1 MGQPSV
7 RNATPATL
15 FAALLAFAVALS
27 ASGFILEHGFGAT
40 PCPMCWWQRYAHWA
54 IGGFALTGYALP
66 QRPMRMGAAF
76 AVGAASLVG
85 LYIALW
91 QFAAQNGLLPFPPSC
106 GATGASMAGATDLLA
121 AMGTVKIV
129 PCDEETF
136 TLLGLSLAAWNIPAM
151 LTTLAGGILIA
162 RKLR

>member
-1 MGQPSV
+1 MT
-7 RNATPATL
+7 RTL
-15 FAALLAFAVALS
+15 SPTTVFAALLGFALALT
-27 ASGFILEHGFGAT
+27 ASGFILEYGFNVI
-40 PCPMCWWQRYAHWA
+40 PCQMCWWQRYAHWA
-54 IGGFALTGYALP
+54 IGGFALIGYALP
-66 QRPMRMGAAF
+66 QRPMRISMAF

-91 QFAAQNGLLPFPPSC
+91 QVAAQHGVLPFPPSC
-106 GATGASMAGATDLLA
+106 TGTGGAMAGATDLLA
-121 AMGTVKIV
+121 AIGTTKVV
-129 PCDEETF
+129 PCDKETF